1 MAAKTT
7 LIQDFY
13 SEHTKIINNKHEKT
27 PVEILEMFVQT

>member
-13 SEHTKIINNKHEKT
+13 SEHTKIIHDKTEKT
-27 PVEILEMFVQT
+27 PSENLEMFVQT